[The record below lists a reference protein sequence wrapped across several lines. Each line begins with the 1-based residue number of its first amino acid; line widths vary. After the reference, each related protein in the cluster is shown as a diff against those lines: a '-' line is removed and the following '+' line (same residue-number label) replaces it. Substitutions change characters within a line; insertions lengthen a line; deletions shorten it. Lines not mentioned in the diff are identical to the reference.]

1 MNKLQMQHLFK
12 FIQMQHIYKYRLK
25 KSKILSRQEKKNI
38 SDVATD

>member
-1 MNKLQMQHLFK
+1 MQHLFK
-12 FIQMQHIYKYRLK
+12 FIQIHYIYEYRLK